1 MNSFLNDYIHIKK
14 SVFWV
19 LLALPLLL
27 FMILCNIYVNKSD
40 YPNALTQKEYVHT
53 AITKDVNLV
62 FYKRSCPYCKIG
74 KQAVISKAKQSAMTT
89 YFIDSETSEGRQLA
103 IKYGVKYAPS
113 IVVIRTDKAKVYR
126 YAGDKNSQKVVYQD
140 VIDRMFDD

>member
-1 MNSFLNDYIHIKK
+1 MKKVLIDNDGITKR
-14 SVFWV
+14 FWLFILLPSLLSV
-19 LLALPLLL
+19 LLLT
-27 FMILCNIYVNKSD
+27 IHEQTTD
-40 YPNALTQKEYVHT
+40 YPNALTQKEYVNT
-53 AITKDVNLV
+53 VVKKKVNLV
-62 FYKRSCPYCKIG
+62 FYKRGCPYCKIG

-113 IVVIRTDKAKVYR
+113 IVAIRSDRAKVYR

-140 VIDRMFDD
+140 IIDRVFDD